1 MEVVLR
7 EFVFVMIN
15 IMKMEIIPI
24 ITEYAMRPL
33 TPFVN
38 DQSLMSNCMFWL
50 SYRMNCSL
58 NKFKKESS
66 ILIRDFLG
74 SFHLILGTEA
84 GKSSKLAI
92 I

>member
-1 MEVVLR
+1 
-7 EFVFVMIN
+7 
-15 IMKMEIIPI
+15 
-24 ITEYAMRPL
+24 
-33 TPFVN
+33 
-38 DQSLMSNCMFWL
+38 
-50 SYRMNCSL
+50 MNCSL

-84 GKSSKLAI
+84 GKSRKLAI